1 MAGLEEEGGAPA
13 TPAVSADA
21 VPTVPRGRRKKAQAR
36 MSAADDHAD
45 ALLGGGERGGGEPYP
60 LL

>member
-36 MSAADDHAD
+36 MSAADDHT
-45 ALLGGGERGGGEPYP
+45 LPGGGERGGGEPYP